1 MGTDLRR
8 MGLWAVMVVSETSR
22 RRRRRIMVVVAAMV
36 GGELSLV
43 LRFEEG
49 GGRDVTAFIVLNSGH
64 LNENFMFFFL
74 FQKKNGPFVC
84 LSFWF
89 PLD

>member
-8 MGLWAVMVVSETSR
+8 MGLWAVMVVSATS

-49 GGRDVTAFIVLNSGH
+49 SGGDVTAFIVLNSGH
-64 LNENFMFFFL
+64 LNENFMVFFL
-74 FQKKNGPFVC
+74 FQKKKRTIYNV
-84 LSFWF
+84 
-89 PLD
+89 